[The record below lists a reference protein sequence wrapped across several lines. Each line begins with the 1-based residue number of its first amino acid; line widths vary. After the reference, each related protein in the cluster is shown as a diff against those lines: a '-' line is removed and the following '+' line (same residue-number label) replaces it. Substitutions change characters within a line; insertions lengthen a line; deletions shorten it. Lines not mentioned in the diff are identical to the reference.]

1 MNDMNR
7 IEEKGGPGFKYVPG
21 QGGFTL
27 AEVLIAASI
36 LVVAVLGIA
45 ALFPVARNNI
55 FFASEETK
63 AATLAQDMMEQ
74 IRNAPSF
81 NDMLSFAD
89 NPPAGATSPRP
100 AYVTAQRAAWSTK
113 VANAASNGEGL
124 PGGNGA
130 IVIPTPSGTAPHRR
144 ATITVTIDWRGRNC
158 PPVSL
163 VTQISEDF

>member
-1 MNDMNR
+1 
-7 IEEKGGPGFKYVPG
+7 VLG

-27 AEVLIAASI
+27 TEILIAASI

-45 ALFPVARNNI
+45 TLLPTASNNI
-55 FFASEETK
+55 FVASEETK
-63 AATLAQDMMEQ
+63 AAILAQDLMEQ
-74 IRNAPSF
+74 IKNAPSF

-89 NPPAGATSPRP
+89 SPPPGATDPRP
-100 AYVTAQRAAWSTK
+100 AYIANQRAAWQTK

-130 IVIPTPSGTAPHRR
+130 ITITTTGAGPHRR
-144 ATITVTIDWRGRNC
+144 ATITVTVDWRGRKC

-163 VTQISEDF
+163 VTQGSEDF

>member
-7 IEEKGGPGFKYVPG
+7 IAEKGGLGFKYVPG

-27 AEVLIAASI
+27 TEVLIAASI

-45 ALFPVARNNI
+45 ALFPVAHKNI
-55 FFASEETK
+55 FSASEETK
-63 AATLAQDMMEQ
+63 AATLAQDIMEQ

-89 NPPAGATSPRP
+89 SPPAGATSPRP

-113 VANAASNGEGL
+113 VANAAPNGEGL
-124 PGGNGA
+124 PAGNGA
-130 IVIPTPSGTAPHRR
+130 IGITTTGASPHRR
-144 ATITVTIDWRGRNC
+144 ATITVTMDWRGRNC